1 MAVDHLIL
9 GVLEDSQ
16 DLDCFK
22 DASVSAARVK
32 SELEKH
38 RGQGK
43 KVDTAFGD
51 TNF

>member
-16 DLDCFK
+16 VSDCFK
-22 DASVSAARVK
+22 DAGVSVARVK
-32 SELEKH
+32 SELEKL

-43 KVDTAFGD
+43 KVDTASGD